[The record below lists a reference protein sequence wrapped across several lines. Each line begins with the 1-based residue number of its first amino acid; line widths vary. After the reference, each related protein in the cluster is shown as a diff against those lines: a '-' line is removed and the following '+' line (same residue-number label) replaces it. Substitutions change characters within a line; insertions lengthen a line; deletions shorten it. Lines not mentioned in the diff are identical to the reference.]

1 LVRDLA
7 RKTIM
12 VVALLRFF
20 PAPMIILAAQVRK
33 EERGPFPSLR
43 LPIIYARL
51 ANVLDHK

>member
-1 LVRDLA
+1 
-7 RKTIM
+7 M